1 MCPKLEPVGLE
12 WATFQVL
19 RKTNASLSKKA
30 GVDPKMASDQRGHGL
45 GVSLEVYTSSDMKQ
59 KRAAVRK
66 LEAEVL
72 RNHNPKVS
80 PRKRIWLDGVNGISR
95 DQWIFLSY

>member
-1 MCPKLEPVGLE
+1 MCPKLEVVGFE
-12 WATFQVL
+12 WATFKFAENERQ
-19 RKTNASLSKKA
+19 SLKEA
-30 GVDPKMASDQRGHGL
+30 QGDPKVASDQRSHAL
-45 GVSLEVYTSSDMKQ
+45 GVSLEVYTSSDMDQ